1 MNCPTSYCVSFV
13 TCVLYIPRLKR
24 IIELIAV
31 RLAKITHV
39 SVYNL
44 FKVESHLIV
53 LVWQKATASKYVD
66 EPAPNHDWKMYFWIM
81 VYSFSTALMSYSAYV
96 GVKIM
101 PVSSTFRSNRI
112 VHMPNSNVNPL

>member
-1 MNCPTSYCVSFV
+1 MFYTYRGRNVH
-13 TCVLYIPRLKR
+13 

-31 RLAKITHV
+31 RLAKITQV
-39 SVYNL
+39 SVYKL
-44 FKVESHLIV
+44 FKLKSHLIV

-101 PVSSTFRSNRI
+101 PVS
-112 VHMPNSNVNPL
+112 